1 MKVTAGRRP
10 AERQEIAAGVAGMIG
25 AHLVFLLPLVGF
37 VRPPAAMPQTYAVE
51 LVAAPAAAT
60 SRARAREVV
69 ERPAAPPEPAVK
81 TAPTRTP
88 AKTAPVP
95 APTPAPRDREPTP
108 RASEQTDPKASK
120 RAPPGA
126 AEAPLPG
133 ETPGTGRDV
142 ANVSVPGIQFPFPEY
157 LRNIVAQVLRRWSP
171 PGGRALTAEV
181 SFLIRRDGSV
191 HDLRFKTPSG
201 NFSFDLSAQGA
212 IEAAANARAFGPLPD
227 GWETDVLPIVFFFEP
242 RGGR

>member
-1 MKVTAGRRP
+1 MVAARRP
-10 AERQEIAAGVAGMIG
+10 AAARETAAGLASALA
-25 AHLVFLLPLVGF
+25 AHAAVLLALVVG
-37 VRPPAAMPQTYAVE
+37 VRPPRAAPLTYAVE
-51 LVAAPAAAT
+51 LVAAPAAAPAP
-60 SRARAREVV
+60 SRAREVV
-69 ERPAAPPEPAVK
+69 ERPAAPPEPAVS
-81 TAPTRTP
+81 TTPARTP
-88 AKTAPVP
+88 VKPAPVP
-95 APTPAPRDREPTP
+95 PKRAPEREPTP
-108 RASEQTDPKASK
+108 RASDRTAENAPRK
-120 RAPPGA
+120 APPGA

-191 HDLRFKTPSG
+191 HDVRFKTPSG
-201 NFSFDLSAQGA
+201 NFTFDLSAQGA
-212 IEAAANARAFGPLPD
+212 IESAGSTRAFGPLPD
-227 GWETDVLPIVFFFEP
+227 GWEADVLPIVFFFEP

>member
-10 AERQEIAAGVAGMIG
+10 ADRQDVAAGVAGAIG
-25 AHLVFLLPLVGF
+25 AHLVLLLPLFGL
-37 VRPPAAMPQTYAVE
+37 VRTAAPMPQTYAVE
-51 LVAAPAAAT
+51 LVAAPAAAPA
-60 SRARAREVV
+60 RARAREVV
-69 ERPAAPPEPAVK
+69 ERPAAPPEAAVRTEPAK
-81 TAPTRTP
+81 TP
-88 AKTAPVP
+88 AKTVPVP
-95 APTPAPRDREPTP
+95 VTKPAPEREPTP
-108 RASEQTDPKASK
+108 RASEQTDPKAPK

-191 HDLRFKTPSG
+191 HDLRFNTPSG